1 MHSNGPQEQV
11 APFVQPILC
20 LRENGNIVDARIK
33 QAYCTFFIIF
43 PDMQVQILVLTLAPI
58 HVQLNLMLLSVL

>member
-20 LRENGNIVDARIK
+20 LHENGNIVDARIK
-33 QAYCTFFIIF
+33 QAHCAFFIIF
-43 PDMQVQILVLTLAPI
+43 SDMLVQILVLTLAPI